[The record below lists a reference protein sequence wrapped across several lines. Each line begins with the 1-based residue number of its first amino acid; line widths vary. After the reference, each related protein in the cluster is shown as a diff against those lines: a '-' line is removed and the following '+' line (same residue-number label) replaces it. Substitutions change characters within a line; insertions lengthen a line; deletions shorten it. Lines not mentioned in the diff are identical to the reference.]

1 MGVLREDDE
10 ARGVVGSSST
20 FSARIFQAVD
30 LGRKARGERR
40 PRRILE
46 LRDLRDCRA
55 CARHVGLE
63 PERADDLAALP
74 ERMNVAVDRP
84 DRAEIGLG
92 RLAELEVD
100 REEVF
105 AHDMETR
112 GREEM
117 VDVRHGPRWSSR
129 SGSCRVRPAVLHG
142 RKGVLEGRTRQR
154 LPVGMHLLSR
164 DMGVR
169 SRLPWDG

>member
-1 MGVLREDDE
+1 MGLVLHVLGQDLE
-10 ARGVVGSSST
+10 T
-20 FSARIFQAVD
+20 VD

-40 PRRILE
+40 PGRILE
-46 LRDLRDCRA
+46 LRDLTRGPRGI
-55 CARHVGLE
+55 ARHVGLE

-92 RLAELEVD
+92 HAHQLEVD

-105 AHDMETR
+105 AHDMEAR

-117 VDVRHGPRWSSR
+117 VDVRHAARDGVLDRDHAEFGLP
-129 SGSCRVRPAVLHG
+129 VLHG

-169 SRLPWDG
+169 SRLTPGMR